1 MTVKFVVASLMVL
14 GLASA
19 AEANGPAADACAAK
33 LTPDGKAIY
42 AATVAA
48 RPTKDNLRSVV
59 EHQTRSLARGGKIGR
74 GDARD
79 NAMAAGECVKLS
91 WE

>member
-1 MTVKFVVASLMVL
+1 MRRFLIAVLATVGM
-14 GLASA
+14 ASA
-19 AEANGPAADACAAK
+19 AAANGPAADACAAK

-42 AATVAA
+42 AATMAGK
-48 RPTKDNLRSVV
+48 PTKDNLRSVV
-59 EHQTRSLARGGKIGR
+59 EHQTRSLAMGGKIGR

-91 WE
+91 WQ